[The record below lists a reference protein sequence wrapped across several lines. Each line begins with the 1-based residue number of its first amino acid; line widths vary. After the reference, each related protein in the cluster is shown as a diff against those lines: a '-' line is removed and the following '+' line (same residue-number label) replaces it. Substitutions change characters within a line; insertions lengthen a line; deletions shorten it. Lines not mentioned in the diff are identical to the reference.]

1 MKRYFLL
8 KKKKFIQEGNKK
20 FLSEIELI
28 LEDKLYSNFINN
40 KEKWNS
46 KINNENNIIFIG
58 AYKNKKSCGFG
69 IYKNSEGTTF
79 KGI

>member
-40 KEKWNS
+40 KEK
-46 KINNENNIIFIG
+46 
-58 AYKNKKSCGFG
+58 
-69 IYKNSEGTTF
+69 
-79 KGI
+79 

>member
-20 FLSEIELI
+20 FLSEIKLI

-46 KINNENNIIFIG
+46 KIDNENNIIFIG
-58 AYKNKKSCGFG
+58 AYKN
-69 IYKNSEGTTF
+69 SEGTTF
-79 KGI
+79 KGMWKNNYLMIYL